1 MTTRFAAGLLL
12 CAMLGWSRGG
22 GGDPNE
28 AKFERLPKESLEC
41 LEGTWEAPIKTK
53 SGWRGTV
60 QATVTLEPV
69 IKDAPRVHAAVT
81 VKYRLARTINR
92 VEENTASQNQVVL
105 LPLRKDKDNYLHYL
119 GVAEFL
125 LLVVQDD
132 ILKKAP
138 EKAEDKKK
146 LEESR
151 PSKKNTVPFAVEG
164 DTWTLD
170 RGAVPL
176 LAQSLLGSKI
186 DWDSKLVFKK
196 VNAKK

>member
-1 MTTRFAAGLLL
+1 V
-12 CAMLGWSRGG
+12 
-22 GGDPNE
+22 
-28 AKFERLPKESLEC
+28 SLD
-41 LEGTWEAPIKTK
+41 
-53 SGWRGTV
+53 
-60 QATVTLEPV
+60 PV

-81 VKYRLARTINR
+81 VKYRLVRTINR
-92 VEENTASQNQVVL
+92 VEENTASQNQVIL

-119 GVAEFL
+119 GVAEFF

-151 PSKKNTVPFAVEG
+151 PSKKNTVPFAVDV

-170 RGAVPL
+170 RSAAPL
-176 LAQSLLGSKI
+176 LAQTLLGSKI
-186 DWDSKLVFKK
+186 DWDGKLVFKK